1 MVTTRKGE
9 SGSTDRPVIQMAPPP
24 PDESGTYTMALVF
37 DVDLREEHKSYMEWS
52 KDQSPQDAKPFLDE
66 ISAIGTEV
74 VNSITT
80 SGMLD
85 SAGWGLSIRRG
96 RVIIND
102 VRHVVNTEELN
113 SDDEPF

>member
-1 MVTTRKGE
+1 MLSAKVHCTPSPTYL
-9 SGSTDRPVIQMAPPP
+9 PVLHLIF
-24 PDESGTYTMALVF
+24 EEIVVF

>member
-9 SGSTDRPVIQMAPPP
+9 SESSDRPVIRMTPPP
-24 PDESGTYTMALVF
+24 PDDSGTYTMPLAF
-37 DVDLREEHKSYMEWS
+37 DVDLREEHRSYVEWS
-52 KDQSPQDAKPFLDE
+52 KDQPPQDAKPFLDE

-102 VRHVVNTEELN
+102 VRHVISKKELN

>member
-1 MVTTRKGE
+1 M
-9 SGSTDRPVIQMAPPP
+9 
-24 PDESGTYTMALVF
+24 
-37 DVDLREEHKSYMEWS
+37 
-52 KDQSPQDAKPFLDE
+52 
-66 ISAIGTEV
+66 
-74 VNSITT
+74 TT